1 MKTSNPTG
9 SNVVDTGCYLPSED
23 EIAQVAALIKARN
36 IAAMRDIEGHAVR
49 RTGRPVGP
57 RTGHVVRKA
66 IGAT

>member
-9 SNVVDTGCYLPSED
+9 SNQVDVGCYLPTED
-23 EIAQVAALIKARN
+23 EIAEVSARIKQRN
-36 IAAMRDIEGHAVR
+36 IAAMRDIEG
-49 RTGRPVGP
+49 RTGRRSGRRAGP